1 MIFLDILKILALTTF
16 LVALGAAGWFVGWVN
31 TPAMP
36 MQQALD
42 CMQSTEK
49 VSVEEG
55 EYITFSGVSNLSTKG
70 IIFYPGGRVDPKAYA
85 PLMFELAEKGIFS
98 VIVPMPFN
106 LAVFSPMSAG
116 QVIKRYPH
124 IKDWYI
130 SGHSLGGA
138 MACSFVKSSMENIAG
153 LILLAA
159 YPAQG
164 DDLSSD
170 NQNVLSIY
178 ASNDGL
184 ATVQKIESTK
194 RLLPPQTEYYCIQGG
209 NHNQFGWYLNQ
220 EGDGQA
226 DISRQ
231 QQQDEALSYILEFI
245 GNQQ

>member
-1 MIFLDILKILALTTF
+1 
-16 LVALGAAGWFVGWVN
+16 
-31 TPAMP
+31 
-36 MQQALD
+36 
-42 CMQSTEK
+42 
-49 VSVEEG
+49 
-55 EYITFSGVSNLSTKG
+55 
-70 IIFYPGGRVDPKAYA
+70 
-85 PLMFELAEKGIFS
+85 
-98 VIVPMPFN
+98 
-106 LAVFSPMSAG
+106 
-116 QVIKRYPH
+116 
-124 IKDWYI
+124 
-130 SGHSLGGA
+130 
-138 MACSFVKSSMENIAG
+138 MENIAG

-164 DDLSSD
+164 DDLSSND
-170 NQNVLSIY
+170 LDVLSIY

-194 RLLPPQTEYYCIQGG
+194 RLLPPQTEYCCIQGG

>member
-1 MIFLDILKILALTTF
+1 MDVLKILALTAF
-16 LVALGAAGWFVGWVN
+16 LVVLAGAGWLVGWVN

-42 CMQSTEK
+42 FMQTTQEVK
-49 VSVEEG
+49 VDEG
-55 EYITFSGVSNLSTKG
+55 EYITFSGLNANNAKG

-85 PLMFELAEKGIFS
+85 PLMFELAKRGAFT

-106 LAVFSPMSAG
+106 LAVFSPMSASR
-116 QVIKRYPH
+116 VIKRYPY

-130 SGHSLGGA
+130 AGHSLGGA
-138 MACSFVKSSMENIAG
+138 MACSFVKNSMENIAG

-164 DDLSSD
+164 DDLSSND
-170 NQNVLSIY
+170 LDVLSIY

-194 RLLPPQTEYYCIQGG
+194 RLLPPQTEYCCIQGG